1 MVCVPPARHLFAQS
15 SKGGVYTSF
24 DRDIVGER
32 TVVYGNSWILL
43 LGMLFQTMKRHYD
56 SKSYIVVPNFCCNEF
71 VKAIL
76 LANCQPLFV
85 EVNDHG
91 ILDLAALEILLKE
104 KGNSILGVMLANNT
118 GKNADLVKAKS
129 LCELHDVVLIED
141 AGYSIGGVNQQNQA
155 YGTIADVVII
165 NLSEG
170 KLLPVGGGALI
181 VEPNLDLD
189 FDSCEIQ
196 EAGVMDAIQDSVS
209 FGIYFLGSQNLFY
222 TGHRIFKR
230 YLGLDLK
237 KSMSNEMLR
246 RNENYKG
253 GDIYCDQGIWHL
265 EASFL
270 ENIAVAKLK
279 SISTF
284 KGYWLRKSYA
294 GISTIKARRWRLF
307 EYYTKALGGCFVLMK
322 YDQGEAIVKIPLLL
336 RGVSDLEVQEL
347 ICFGV
352 TKQYSADWAYH
363 MPLDYPISSTFFREQ
378 FCLPV
383 HEGISD
389 QRAEKLVNY
398 LLSKPHLYSQE
409 NGH

>member
-1 MVCVPPARHLFAQS
+1 MFCAPPSRHLFSWSDS
-15 SKGGVYTSF
+15 SVLPNLF
-24 DRDIVGER
+24 QNEIVGSR
-32 TVVYGNSWILL
+32 RVYYGNSWILL
-43 LGMLFQTMKRHYD
+43 LAVLFRKIKNH
-56 SKSYIVVPNFCCNEF
+56 KSNKSIIVLPNYCCNEF

-76 LANCQPLFV
+76 LAQCEPLFIDV
-85 EVNDHG
+85 DELGVIDIDALAYNLRSNSNA
-91 ILDLAALEILLKE
+91 ILA
-104 KGNSILGVMLANNT
+104 VMLANNT

-129 LCELHDVVLIED
+129 LCELHDVLLIED
-141 AGYSIGGVNQQNQA
+141 AGYSIGGVNRQNQA

-181 VEPNLDLD
+181 VEPKLGLD
-189 FDSCEIQ
+189 FDPREIQ
-196 EAGVMDAIQDSVS
+196 EAGVMDAIKDSVS

-222 TGHRIFKR
+222 TGHRLLKR

-409 NGH
+409 DGH

>member
-1 MVCVPPARHLFAQS
+1 MICVPPARHLFAQS
-15 SKGGVYTSF
+15 SKGTVYTSF

-32 TVVYGNSWILL
+32 NAIYGNSWILL
-43 LGMLFQTMKRHYD
+43 LGMLFRTMKRHYD
-56 SKSYIVVPNFCCNEF
+56 IKSYIVVPNFCCNEF

-85 EVNDHG
+85 EVNTDG
-91 ILDLAALEILLKE
+91 ILDLVALETLLK
-104 KGNSILGVMLANNT
+104 KQGNSILGVMLANNT
-118 GKNADLVKAKS
+118 GKNADLERAKS
-129 LCELHDVVLIED
+129 LCEAHAVVLIED

-170 KLLPVGGGALI
+170 KLLPVGGGVLI
-181 VEPNLDLD
+181 VDSNLDLD
-189 FDSCEIQ
+189 FDPSEMQ
-196 EAGVMDAIQDSVS
+196 EAGVMDAIKDSVS
-209 FGIYFLGSQNLFY
+209 FWIYFLGSQNLFY
-222 TGHRIFKR
+222 TGHRLLKR

-265 EASFL
+265 EASFQ

-284 KGYWLRKSYA
+284 KGYWLRKSFA
-294 GISTIKARRWRLF
+294 GISIIKARRWRLF
-307 EYYTKALGGCFVLMK
+307 EYYTKALGRYFVLMK
-322 YDQGEAIVKIPLLL
+322 YDQREAIVKIPVLL
-336 RGVSDLEVQEL
+336 RGVSDPEMQEL

-363 MPLDYPISSTFFREQ
+363 LPLDYPISSRFFREQ

-389 QRAEKLVNY
+389 QQAEKLVNY
-398 LLSKPHLYSQE
+398 LLAKSHLYSQE
-409 NGH
+409 DGH

>member
-1 MVCVPPARHLFAQS
+1 
-15 SKGGVYTSF
+15 
-24 DRDIVGER
+24 
-32 TVVYGNSWILL
+32 
-43 LGMLFQTMKRHYD
+43 
-56 SKSYIVVPNFCCNEF
+56 
-71 VKAIL
+71 
-76 LANCQPLFV
+76 
-85 EVNDHG
+85 
-91 ILDLAALEILLKE
+91 
-104 KGNSILGVMLANNT
+104 
-118 GKNADLVKAKS
+118 
-129 LCELHDVVLIED
+129 
-141 AGYSIGGVNQQNQA
+141 
-155 YGTIADVVII
+155 
-165 NLSEG
+165 
-170 KLLPVGGGALI
+170 
-181 VEPNLDLD
+181 
-189 FDSCEIQ
+189 
-196 EAGVMDAIQDSVS
+196 
-209 FGIYFLGSQNLFY
+209 
-222 TGHRIFKR
+222 
-230 YLGLDLK
+230 
-237 KSMSNEMLR
+237 MSNEMLR

-294 GISTIKARRWRLF
+294 AISTIKARRWRLF

-363 MPLDYPISSTFFREQ
+363 LPLDYPISSTFFREQ

-409 NGH
+409 DGH